1 MKRIVSLVLVLL
13 SSIPTF
19 AKEDPK
25 YPVSTIPE
33 DMKTGMY
40 AVIREQ
46 ELRFEINSVSSSTT
60 YYRVVITI
68 LNSNAKNYGKEVIG
82 YDKFNVVKSF
92 KGVAYDAAG
101 NVIKKLKQS
110 DIYDQSAFDGF
121 SLYS

>member
-68 LNSNAKNYGKEVIG
+68 LNSNAKNYARALLTMLPEM
-82 YDKFNVVKSF
+82 
-92 KGVAYDAAG
+92 
-101 NVIKKLKQS
+101 
-110 DIYDQSAFDGF
+110 
-121 SLYS
+121 